1 MTDFSSSVFFTPF
14 AIFKRTVGH
23 CFYKQ
28 KVGRLKKGVEE
39 AVVNCSP
46 SLENDNR
53 MTCGREERD
62 CRHVAIP
69 ICVLSCARGTIAN
82 TGLQVRDTP
91 ETGCQ
96 IWRKG
101 DLPGHS
107 QQREESRIPRCFP

>member
-1 MTDFSSSVFFTPF
+1 MTDFYSSVFFTPF

-62 CRHVAIP
+62 CHHVAIP
-69 ICVLSCARGTIAN
+69 ICVLSCAKETIAN
-82 TGLQVRDTP
+82 KSLQVRDTP
-91 ETGCQ
+91 ETEGQ
-96 IWRKG
+96 PNMEERG
-101 DLPGHS
+101 PARS
-107 QQREESRIPRCFP
+107 QSAEGGEPNS